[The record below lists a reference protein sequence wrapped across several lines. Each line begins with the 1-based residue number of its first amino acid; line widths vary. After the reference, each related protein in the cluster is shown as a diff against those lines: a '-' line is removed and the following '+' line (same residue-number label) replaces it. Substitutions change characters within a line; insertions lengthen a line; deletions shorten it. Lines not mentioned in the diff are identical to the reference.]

1 MISTVSNMM
10 FLITY
15 LYRYDIDCIEY
26 DVFDNIFHI
35 DMISTVSNM
44 MFLITYLYR
53 YDIDCI
59 EYDVFD
65 NIFI

>member
-1 MISTVSNMM
+1 MIS
-10 FLITY
+10 I
-15 LYRYDIDCIEY
+15 
-26 DVFDNIFHI
+26 
-35 DMISTVSNM
+35 VSNM

>member
-1 MISTVSNMM
+1 MISIVSNMM

-15 LYRYDIDCIEY
+15 LYRYDID
-26 DVFDNIFHI
+26 
-35 DMISTVSNM
+35 VSNM
-44 MFLITYLYR
+44 ITFLYR

>member
-1 MISTVSNMM
+1 MISIVSNMM

-15 LYRYDIDCIEY
+15 LYRYD
-26 DVFDNIFHI
+26 
-35 DMISTVSNM
+35 MISIVSNISM
-44 MFLITYLYR
+44 YLITYLYR

>member
-1 MISTVSNMM
+1 MISIVSNMM
-10 FLITY
+10 ILITY
-15 LYRYDIDCIEY
+15 LYRYIL
-26 DVFDNIFHI
+26 
-35 DMISTVSNM
+35 TVSNM

>member
-1 MISTVSNMM
+1 MISTVSNMMFLITYLYRYDIVSNMM

-26 DVFDNIFHI
+26 DV
-35 DMISTVSNM
+35 
-44 MFLITYLYR
+44 LI
-53 YDIDCI
+53 
-59 EYDVFD
+59 FD

>member
-1 MISTVSNMM
+1 MISIVSNMM

-15 LYRYDIDCIEY
+15 LYRYD
-26 DVFDNIFHI
+26 
-35 DMISTVSNM
+35 MISNM

>member
-1 MISTVSNMM
+1 MY
-10 FLITY
+10 LITY

-26 DVFDNIFHI
+26 DVLITCI
-35 DMISTVSNM
+35 ESNM
-44 MFLITYLYR
+44 MYLITYLYR

>member
-1 MISTVSNMM
+1 MISIVSNMM

-26 DVFDNIFHI
+26 DV
-35 DMISTVSNM
+35 
-44 MFLITYLYR
+44 LITYLYR